1 MENPMDSISM
11 GLQRVRHNW
20 VTFTSLYSGEGYHR
34 RARCLPWA
42 WDFYMSP
49 ALPFTA
55 MRPLQTI
62 LKFSHVWWWRGDDS
76 WYIFGDTVLIHAKE
90 AAVLPTIIAFVFVR
104 ANVNTGEKDTYRV
117 GIIIKVLWFC
127 WSPERVS
134 GILEL
139 SRPPFENHCSLV
151 SFGDLQQ
158 LTLSSSIQRGARKLR
173 EENKG
178 NTQDKPWHERIKTR
192 TKIWKHGRV
201 VSRIFKRLPTWFMN
215 KKR

>member
-1 MENPMDSISM
+1 MDSISM

-20 VTFTSLYSGEGYHR
+20 VNFTSLYSGEGDHQ
-34 RARCLPWA
+34 RARCLTLGLRFLHEPSFA
-42 WDFYMSP
+42 FYCNET
-49 ALPFTA
+49 FTNH
-55 MRPLQTI
+55 PSI
-62 LKFSHVWWWRGDDS
+62 FSCVVVKGRWQLIHFWWHC
-76 WYIFGDTVLIHAKE
+76 LIHAKE

-104 ANVNTGEKDTYRV
+104 ANVNTGEKDTYHV

-151 SFGDLQQ
+151 LFGDLQQ
-158 LTLSSSIQRGARKLR
+158 LMLSSSIQRGARKLR

-178 NTQDKPWHERIKTR
+178 NTQDKPWHERIKTQ
-192 TKIWKHGRV
+192 TKI
-201 VSRIFKRLPTWFMN
+201 
-215 KKR
+215 

>member
-49 ALPFTA
+49 ALPFIA

-192 TKIWKHGRV
+192 TKI
-201 VSRIFKRLPTWFMN
+201 
-215 KKR
+215 